1 VLDFFRHRDPCEAP
15 ARSFFSNT
23 WQTDKF
29 LKEKFLYYNKVLLGK
44 MTVNRQKEVR
54 RVYNWRVQI
63 PRHFCKALGISEY
76 DYVTLELNENNEII
90 LRKAEIK

>member
-1 VLDFFRHRDPCEAP
+1 
-15 ARSFFSNT
+15 
-23 WQTDKF
+23 
-29 LKEKFLYYNKVLLGK
+29 